1 MICSDLLIVA
11 LPAHVY
17 VLIPLRLLPV
27 LGDDD
32 PVIEQV
38 HQNDGEDGNHQE
50 RDDDSET
57 IAGWDNG
64 INLSRKL
71 MQLVIRQSG

>member
-64 INLSRKL
+64 INLCCKL